1 MSRLPGVRFRYST
14 RSVAGRMPSP
24 GHLVILWYIHAF
36 IQIDYRMVRTVLVD
50 DEVDSILVLR
60 KLLEVN
66 CPEVE
71 VVAEADGVAA
81 ALDVIEKYSPDL
93 LLLDIAMNNGN
104 AFDLLNQLDTANLQV
119 IFVTAFDTHAIE
131 AFKYSAVDY
140 LLKPVHGDHLRTAVE
155 KAVQKSKDKGVV
167 DHLKVLLN
175 NISALQLSQQKMA
188 IPTMNG
194 LTFIFLKDILRLE
207 AEGSYTT
214 VHLSDGKRIV
224 TTRGI
229 KEFEGLLPENLFYR
243 VHNSHIINLNK
254 VQEYQKGRGG
264 YILMEDNTSIEVA
277 IRRREE
283 FLKKMLK

>member
-1 MSRLPGVRFRYST
+1 
-14 RSVAGRMPSP
+14 MPFP
-24 GHLVILWYIHAF
+24 GHLMILYYIHAF

-50 DEVDSILVLR
+50 DELDSILVLR

-71 VVAEADGVAA
+71 VVGEADGVLT
-81 ALDVIEKYSPDL
+81 ALEVIERHSPDL
-93 LLLDIAMNNGN
+93 LLLDVAMNNGN
-104 AFDLLNQLDTANLQV
+104 AFDLLNQLDTTNFQV

-140 LLKPVHGDHLRTAVE
+140 LLKPVHGNHLRMAIE
-155 KAVQKSKDKGVV
+155 KAVQKSKDKGVA

-188 IPTMNG
+188 LPTMTG
-194 LTFIFLKDILRLE
+194 LTFIFIKDILRLE

-214 VHLSDGKRIV
+214 VHLSDGKHIV

-229 KEFEGLLPENLFYR
+229 KEFEDLLPENLFYR
-243 VHNSHIINLNK
+243 VHNSHIINLNR

-264 YILMEDNTSIEVA
+264 HIVMEDNTSIEVA